1 MTDLPDQDSAA
12 LPQRPE
18 LSDDLPPVQPPS
30 AGFIVQ
36 LFVVPGLIV
45 LAVVAVW
52 ALFGR
57 IAAGEQD
64 WRKLAQE
71 LQSPNTHI
79 RNRAMYGLAQ
89 VLDQDRLRGEQGQH
103 LASNP
108 EIVRGLSDQLVK
120 ELQTGSSSLESVAIQ
135 QYLTRALGL
144 LNAPD
149 SARSVLPGETSAT
162 EADPSGAA
170 SLRQAAA
177 ASMNAALKSALEPT
191 RDIEIRKSAAASIA
205 FIASRAL
212 ERGTPLDAPELVQ
225 ALIDASSAQEPVMR
239 HAVAW
244 TLGQFRSADA
254 VHHLRVLLGHDD
266 VMTRINAAI
275 SLSHSGSTD
284 GLAVF
289 KQALTEPA
297 ATSPDGQG
305 EQVIIQTNV
314 LKALADLG
322 PKLEPNDK
330 AEFRE
335 LVEKLLKTNTNPR
348 VHIDARNAFLSLK

>member
-1 MTDLPDQDSAA
+1 MTDSPDQDSAA

-149 SARSVLPGETSAT
+149 SARVLLPGAT
-162 EADPSGAA
+162 AADPSGAA

-177 ASMNAALKSALEPT
+177 ASMNAALKSALKPT

-212 ERGTPLDAPELVQ
+212 ERGTPLEAPELVQ

-254 VHHLRVLLGHDD
+254 VQHLQVLLGHDD

-289 KQALTEPA
+289 KQALTEPT
-297 ATSPDGQG
+297 ATSPEGQG

-322 PKLEPNDK
+322 PKLGPNDK

>member
-1 MTDLPDQDSAA
+1 MTDSPDQDSAA

-144 LNAPD
+144 LNAPE
-149 SARSVLPGETSAT
+149 SVRGSLPGVTSAT

-254 VHHLRVLLGHDD
+254 VQHLQVLLGHDD

-297 ATSPDGQG
+297 ATSPEGQG

-322 PKLEPNDK
+322 PKLGPNDK

>member
-1 MTDLPDQDSAA
+1 MTDSPDQDSAA

-144 LNAPD
+144 LNAPE
-149 SARSVLPGETSAT
+149 SARGSLPGATSVT

-212 ERGTPLDAPELVQ
+212 ERGSPLDAPELVQ
-225 ALIDASSAQEPVMR
+225 ALIDASSAQEPIMR

-254 VHHLRVLLGHDD
+254 VQHLQVLLGHDD

-284 GLAVF
+284 GLTVF

-297 ATSPDGQG
+297 ATSPESQG

-322 PKLEPNDK
+322 PKLGPNDK

-348 VHIDARNAFLSLK
+348 VHIDARNAFHAMK

>member
-1 MTDLPDQDSAA
+1 MSDSPDQDSAA

-57 IAAGEQD
+57 TAAGEQD

-120 ELQTGSSSLESVAIQ
+120 ELQTGSSSTESVAIQ

-149 SARSVLPGETSAT
+149 SARGSLPGATSAT
-162 EADPSGAA
+162 EADRSGAA
-170 SLRQAAA
+170 GLRQAAA

-212 ERGTPLDAPELVQ
+212 ERGEPLDAPELVQ
-225 ALIDASSAQEPVMR
+225 ALIDASSAQEPIMR

-254 VHHLRVLLGHDD
+254 VQHLQVLLGHDD

-297 ATSPDGQG
+297 ATSPEGQG

-322 PKLEPNDK
+322 PKLGPNDK

-348 VHIDARNAFLSLK
+348 VHIDARNAFHAMK

>member
-149 SARSVLPGETSAT
+149 SARSVLPGETSPT
-162 EADPSGAA
+162 PADPSGAA
-170 SLRQAAA
+170 SLRQAAS

-212 ERGTPLDAPELVQ
+212 ERGSPLDAPELVQ

-254 VHHLRVLLGHDD
+254 VQHLQVLLGHDD

-297 ATSPDGQG
+297 ATSPEGQG

>member
-1 MTDLPDQDSAA
+1 MSDLPDQDSAA

-120 ELQTGSSSLESVAIQ
+120 ELQTSSSSTESVAIQ

-144 LNAPD
+144 LNAPE
-149 SARSVLPGETSAT
+149 SVRGSLPGATSAT
-162 EADPSGAA
+162 EANSSGAA

-225 ALIDASSAQEPVMR
+225 ALIDASSAQEPIMR

-254 VHHLRVLLGHDD
+254 LQHLQVLLGHDD

-297 ATSPDGQG
+297 ATSPEGQG

-314 LKALADLG
+314 LRALADLG
-322 PKLEPNDK
+322 PKLGPNDK

-348 VHIDARNAFLSLK
+348 VHIDARNAFHAMK

>member
-1 MTDLPDQDSAA
+1 MSDSPDQDSAA

-120 ELQTGSSSLESVAIQ
+120 ELQAGSSSTESVAIQ

-149 SARSVLPGETSAT
+149 SARGSLPGATSAT
-162 EADPSGAA
+162 EADRSGAA
-170 SLRQAAA
+170 GLRQAAA

-212 ERGTPLDAPELVQ
+212 ERGEPLDAPELVQ
-225 ALIDASSAQEPVMR
+225 ALIDASSAQEPIMR

-254 VHHLRVLLGHDD
+254 VQHLQVLLGHDD

-297 ATSPDGQG
+297 ATSPEGQG

-322 PKLEPNDK
+322 PKLGPNDK

-348 VHIDARNAFLSLK
+348 VHIDARNAFHAMK

>member
-1 MTDLPDQDSAA
+1 MTDSPDLDSAA

-135 QYLTRALGL
+135 QYLTHALGL

-149 SARSVLPGETSAT
+149 SARVLLPGAT
-162 EADPSGAA
+162 AADPSGAA

-177 ASMNAALKSALEPT
+177 ASMNAALKSALKPT

-212 ERGTPLDAPELVQ
+212 ERGTPLEAPELVQ
-225 ALIDASSAQEPVMR
+225 ALIDASSAQEPIMR

-254 VHHLRVLLGHDD
+254 VQHLQVLLGHDD

-297 ATSPDGQG
+297 ATSPEGQG

>member
-1 MTDLPDQDSAA
+1 MSDSPDQDSAA

-120 ELQTGSSSLESVAIQ
+120 ELQTGSSSTESVAIQ

-149 SARSVLPGETSAT
+149 SARGSLPGATSAT
-162 EADPSGAA
+162 EADRSGAA
-170 SLRQAAA
+170 GLRQAAA

-191 RDIEIRKSAAASIA
+191 RDI
-205 FIASRAL
+205 
-212 ERGTPLDAPELVQ
+212 VQ
-225 ALIDASSAQEPVMR
+225 ALIDASSAQEPIMR

-254 VHHLRVLLGHDD
+254 VQHLQVLLGHDD

-297 ATSPDGQG
+297 ATSPEGQG

-322 PKLEPNDK
+322 PKLGPNDK

-348 VHIDARNAFLSLK
+348 VHIDARNAFHAMK